1 MLQHT
6 HLPEPLTSLV
16 GREPEVRRIVDL
28 LGRPETR
35 HLTLCGA
42 GGIGKTR
49 LALRVGQSVG
59 DDFPDGVSF
68 IDLSPVTDPALV
80 ATTIGHGLGLTLAGP
95 EPVLDAVAAHFA
107 DLCALLILDNFEH
120 LMPAATVV
128 PHLALACPDL
138 AILVTS
144 RERLGTSG
152 ERVLTIDPL
161 ALPDPDPAA
170 TAARVSGSP
179 AVRLFVERATAAQ
192 PDFALTDENATDV
205 ATICRRVDGMPL
217 GIELVAAR
225 VAHLSPKAIATHVE
239 HLLPLMAGSA
249 PDLPIR
255 LRTMSDAVR
264 WSYDLLEP
272 EEQALFRRLSVFA
285 GGCTIEAATEVC
297 IRRFEPGDAGD
308 GQRLDAQ
315 STEISTILRL
325 ASLVDKSLLRF
336 NDRDGTESRYTMLEP
351 VREFGLSQLASMDQ
365 EAETRL
371 AHAEYLLT
379 LAERLRVELRDPEPG
394 LWINRLEA
402 EQANFRAALHWLLQ
416 SDQADPPLALKIC
429 NELAHFWLLRGRLV
443 EARSWLP
450 RAVTQAGDTNSF
462 DVAGAYL
469 LLGHFSQDDAR
480 SAYHLYQRSLALFR
494 ELEHSRG
501 IAGALSCL
509 GKMAAAMGNYTE
521 ASTDLEES
529 LDRYRLMDD
538 SAGIGQVSAELGI
551 LMGRIGNLS
560 GAKEYLDTAR
570 GLQEQLGDASYV
582 AFVIMELGRIYR
594 FEGRLEEAT
603 DLLEWSLTRLERT
616 KIKLGQD
623 SIYSELGE
631 VALLRGDVPL
641 AIRHFQSALRL
652 QKQTPTL
659 DTRHADAIDGL
670 ARILLR
676 LQKSELA
683 VQALIAIEM
692 WQNATGFRSSPQDE
706 ANRAQVLDAA
716 RRALGDK
723 RFNQARERGRRT
735 TLFDAADLVSAI
747 ELPAEAPKT
756 VVPRRTMP
764 IVGHLTRQEQRVLC
778 LIANGLSNQQVADS
792 LSITIR
798 TAANH
803 VTNILGKFSVENRT
817 QAAAIAMRHDFCP
830 PDQIVGC

>member
-1 MLQHT
+1 MPQQT

-95 EPVLDAVAAHFA
+95 EPVLDALAAHFA
-107 DLCALLILDNFEH
+107 DLSALLILDNFEH

-161 ALPDPDPAA
+161 ALPDPDTST

-192 PDFALTDENATDV
+192 PGFALTDENATDV

-225 VAHLSPKAIATHVE
+225 VAHLSPKAIATNVE

-249 PDLPIR
+249 PDLPVR

-272 EEQALFRRLSVFA
+272 EEQALFHRLSVFA

-297 IRRFEPGDAGD
+297 IRRFEAGDAGD
-308 GQRLDAQ
+308 GQPLDAPA
-315 STEISTILRL
+315 SDIATILRL

-336 NDRDGTESRYTMLEP
+336 NDRDGTGSRYTMLEP
-351 VREFGLSQLASMDQ
+351 VREFGLSQLAALDQ

-371 AHAEYLLT
+371 AHAEYFLAF
-379 LAERLRVELRDPEPG
+379 AERLRVELREPEPG
-394 LWINRLEA
+394 VWISHLEA
-402 EQANFRAALHWLLQ
+402 EQNNFRAALHWLLE
-416 SDQADPPLALKIC
+416 SDQGKPTLALRIC
-429 NELAHFWLLRGRLV
+429 NELAHFWLLRGREV
-443 EARSWLP
+443 EARVWLP
-450 RAVTQAGDTNSF
+450 RAVAQAGDVDSY
-462 DVAGAYL
+462 DVAGAHF
-469 LLGHFSQDDAR
+469 LLGHFSQNDASEAIR
-480 SAYHLYQRSLALFR
+480 YYQRSLRIFR
-494 ELEHSRG
+494 GLGHQGG
-501 IAGALSCL
+501 ISGSLSCL
-509 GKMAAAMGNYTE
+509 GNVAAEMGNYAE
-521 ASTDLEES
+521 ASAYLEES
-529 LDRYRLMDD
+529 LRYYQQIDD
-538 SAGIGQVSAELGI
+538 PAGTGQVSADLGI
-551 LMGRIGNLS
+551 LMGRIGRYKE
-560 GAKEYLDTAR
+560 AKAYLDTAR
-570 GLQEQLGDASYV
+570 GLREQLGDVSYI
-582 AFVIMELGRIYR
+582 AFDIMELGRVYR
-594 FEGRLEEAT
+594 LEGRLDEAT
-603 DLLEWSLTRLERT
+603 DLLEWSLARLEQT
-616 KIKLGQD
+616 NISLGQGA
-623 SIYSELGE
+623 IHCELGE
-631 VALLRGDVPL
+631 VALLRQDLLL
-641 AIRHFQSALRL
+641 AIDHFQTGLRL
-652 QKQTPTL
+652 LQEARSV
-659 DTRHADAIDGL
+659 DVRFADAVAGL
-670 ARILLR
+670 ARVLLR
-676 LQKSELA
+676 LQKPELT
-683 VQALIAIEM
+683 VQALTAIEA
-692 WQNATGFRSSPQDE
+692 WLTATGFRAPPHEETS
-706 ANRAQVLDAA
+706 RAQALAVA
-716 RRALGDK
+716 RRALGEQ
-723 RFNQARERGRRT
+723 RFILARERGRRSS
-735 TLFDAADLVSAI
+735 LLAAADLMNQI
-747 ELPAEAPKT
+747 EVPVAAPKT
-756 VVPRRTMP
+756 IVPQRALAS
-764 IVGHLTRQEQRVLC
+764 VGHLTRQEQRVLC
-778 LIANGLSNQQVADS
+778 LIASGLSNQQIADS

-830 PDQIVGC
+830 PNQIVGC